1 MWVEIRNFC
10 FAIYIILANIY
21 LFKVNNRNTGER
33 SEKCSKTTIKTPN
46 DVIDV
51 DVPWDSK
58 FIYTCTT
65 RLEDTHYVSS
75 FDGTIGMI
83 RNNKYEQE
91 L

>member
-1 MWVEIRNFC
+1 MWVEIRNFF

-51 DVPWDSK
+51 DVP
-58 FIYTCTT
+58 
-65 RLEDTHYVSS
+65 
-75 FDGTIGMI
+75 
-83 RNNKYEQE
+83 
-91 L
+91 